1 MLNNIIDTNLTL
13 RSALIIFGSALILG
27 FVISLVHMKTSKCSK
42 NMAITLAIL
51 PFLVSVVICMVNGN
65 LGTGIAVVG
74 AFSLVRFRS
83 LPGNSKEIAV
93 IFFAMAVGLALGTG
107 YIAYGAIITAIGSL
121 LILVLSNTNF
131 GENRKTRILRITVP
145 EDVDYT
151 KEFDNI
157 LKKYSTK
164 SVLAKVKTTNLG
176 SLFELTYLIDLS
188 GNEKAFIDEL
198 RVKNGNL
205 KIMLERDDYN
215 NEEL

>member
-131 GENRKTRILRITVP
+131 GENRKTRILRITIP